1 MITIHNLTHKQKLL
15 LDVMWELDT
24 MEKVQQFIHTLP
36 KQDAQDAHSLLQI
49 AIWESIEQES
59 GLNDYA
65 QDSLA
70 VISRVRSSR

>member
-24 MEKVQQFIHTLP
+24 MEKVQTFIHSLP

-49 AIWESIEQES
+49 AIWESIEQE
-59 GLNDYA
+59 GALNDYS
-65 QDSLA
+65 QDCCN
-70 VISRVRSSR
+70 VISRIRSSR

>member
-1 MITIHNLTHKQKLL
+1 MITISNLTHKQKLL

-36 KQDAQDAHSLLQI
+36 AADARDAHSLLQI